1 MTAPPSDTLSMN
13 KVIHGAVRRDLD
25 RLCTG
30 LAQLRDGDTACAAG
44 LGRAFTHLRA
54 ELTRHHEGEDAYIW
68 PMLEKKGV
76 DPGLLTAME
85 SEHAAMADSL
95 AETDVAMQALAR
107 SGSAADAEAA
117 RAAMERTREVV
128 NRHLAHE
135 ETDLEPVLAGYADT
149 PEWKAVEKKLRKAP
163 LTDVGG
169 FFAWVTDG
177 MTDEHRAYFRETV
190 PPPVVFV
197 FSRVFGRGYRRDVA
211 PVWA

>member
-1 MTAPPSDTLSMN
+1 MTAPLSMN

-25 RLCTG
+25 RLSTG
-30 LAQLRDGDTACAAG
+30 LAELRDGDTARAAG
-44 LGRAFTHLRA
+44 LARAFAHLRA

-76 DPGLLTAME
+76 DPGLLSAME
-85 SEHAAMADSL
+85 SEHGAMSDSL

-117 RAAMERTREVV
+117 RAAMQRTRDVV
-128 NRHLAHE
+128 NRHLDHE
-135 ETDLEPVLAGYADT
+135 ETDMEPVIAGYEDT

-163 LTDVGG
+163 LPVVGG
-169 FFAWVTDG
+169 FFAWLTDG
-177 MTDEHRAYFRETV
+177 MSDENRAYFRKTV
-190 PPPVVFV
+190 PPPVVSVFV
-197 FSRVFGRGYRRDVA
+197 RVFGGAYRRDVA